1 MLYRKR
7 SKLPETRTPYYNA
20 KESDVRDLGLKKNK
34 NLGFVGQDTL
44 VFFLKAKILGCDSE
58 QGLEFKVL
66 RF

>member
-44 VFFLKAKILGCDSE
+44 VFFVG
-58 QGLEFKVL
+58 G
-66 RF
+66 